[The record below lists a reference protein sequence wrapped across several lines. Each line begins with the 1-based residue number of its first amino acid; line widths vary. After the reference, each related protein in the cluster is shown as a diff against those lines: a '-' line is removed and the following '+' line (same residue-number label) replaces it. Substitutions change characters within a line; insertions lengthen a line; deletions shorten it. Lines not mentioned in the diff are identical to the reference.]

1 MSQMLFLA
9 KFPRLPSNW
18 WQLFFR
24 SKKTLVVNHLL
35 LGDKNW
41 SDYSFSLFEDLER
54 WWLYRLYNWNI
65 PYHFSCRKVM
75 QYAWW
80 CIDKFQSSSWLFT
93 YRREEQNRSSLS
105 TICTPIMRVR
115 STFPTGHISLLDF
128 SLTCPGRTV
137 TLNSWSR
144 LLSLDN
150 HFFSMPKWILMR
162 WLSFALILI
171 SPSSIITALPSKAR
185 AKVKMKIAGWLILPM
200 LTILVARPVTTT
212 TGAPAG
218 TTAAPAGTTAAPAGT
233 TAALA
238 V

>member
-1 MSQMLFLA
+1 MFFLA

-41 SDYSFSLFEDLER
+41 LDYSFSLFEDLER

-93 YRREEQNRSSLS
+93 YRREEQNRSSLYS
-105 TICTPIMRVR
+105 HHE
-115 STFPTGHISLLDF
+115 GEKHISYRSHFLTRFFFNLPWSHSDPEFMIKAAWTTTF
-128 SLTCPGRTV
+128 SQCQ
-137 TLNSWSR
+137 NEYW
-144 LLSLDN
+144 
-150 HFFSMPKWILMR
+150 

-171 SPSSIITALPSKAR
+171 SPSLRPCHQKPEQKWRWRYQGGWFCLCLPSWWPGQLQQQQLELQQEQPR
-185 AKVKMKIAGWLILPM
+185 LQQVRPQLQ
-200 LTILVARPVTTT
+200 LVQLR
-212 TGAPAG
+212 
-218 TTAAPAGTTAAPAGT
+218 
-233 TAALA
+233 L
-238 V
+238 

>member
-1 MSQMLFLA
+1 MEVPKCQNNTERKLSTFFFFVLFFLSWLSWLIWIIFARPKVFFCKLMSQMLFLA

-93 YRREEQNRSSLS
+93 YRREEQNRSSLYS
-105 TICTPIMRVR
+105 HHE
-115 STFPTGHISLLDF
+115 GEKHISYRSHF
-128 SLTCPGRTV
+128 LTRFFFNLP
-137 TLNSWSR
+137 WSH
-144 LLSLDN
+144 SDPE
-150 HFFSMPKWILMR
+150 FMI
-162 WLSFALILI
+162 
-171 SPSSIITALPSKAR
+171 KA
-185 AKVKMKIAGWLILPM
+185 A
-200 LTILVARPVTTT
+200 
-212 TGAPAG
+212 
-218 TTAAPAGTTAAPAGT
+218 
-233 TAALA
+233 
-238 V
+238 